1 MKRQLL
7 SKPEDWKAF
16 IYIYVIIHLV
26 GNRVNADDCSV
37 TIYLSFRRKSNDAAS
52 FDLSHALTE
61 NPQTCFSLLTAF
73 TTCPI
78 HFILYLPLTEK
89 ATTLLSCLVLNP
101 VCIQMDLHEANMR
114 AGGPGQKPSPGQLG
128 SPHEVN
134 NLKQQLADAKT
145 KIEGLEKQ
153 LDEKQKLIV
162 ELEGKLKVNKRI
174 IVCCRCWVWKWI
186 ANANHANSEMK
197 LLCIPAI

>member
-1 MKRQLL
+1 
-7 SKPEDWKAF
+7 
-16 IYIYVIIHLV
+16 
-26 GNRVNADDCSV
+26 
-37 TIYLSFRRKSNDAAS
+37 
-52 FDLSHALTE
+52 
-61 NPQTCFSLLTAF
+61 
-73 TTCPI
+73 
-78 HFILYLPLTEK
+78 
-89 ATTLLSCLVLNP
+89 
-101 VCIQMDLHEANMR
+101 MR

-162 ELEGKLKVNKRI
+162 DLEGKLKVNKRI